1 MTGSGRPHPPM
12 VVAAVALGVQ
22 VAIEYPLTSAYG
34 MSGAA
39 LGTLIAA
46 AVCLAGAGHP
56 RPAELRIARRSSRLL
71 RLVAAGAVAFGVAS
85 LASSKVDVLPICIAA
100 TAVYIGLV
108 IVLRVV
114 PRRLRRAR

>member
-1 MTGSGRPHPPM
+1 
-12 VVAAVALGVQ
+12 
-22 VAIEYPLTSAYG
+22 

-46 AVCLAGAGHP
+46 AVCLAGQAV
-56 RPAELRIARRSSRLL
+56 LVRSNFGSLGDPSRLL
-71 RLVAAGAVAFGVAS
+71 RLVVAAVAAFGVAS
-85 LASSKVDVLPICIAA
+85 LASSKVNVLPICLAA

-114 PRRLRRAR
+114 PRRLRRTR

>member
-12 VVAAVALGVQ
+12 VLAAVALGIQ

-39 LGTLIAA
+39 LGTSIAA
-46 AVCLAGAGHP
+46 AAVP
-56 RPAELRIARRSSRLL
+56 RRPGDLVRRSFGRRRPEPAA
-71 RLVAAGAVAFGVAS
+71 RLVAAGAAAFGVAS

-100 TAVYIGLV
+100 TAVYIALV